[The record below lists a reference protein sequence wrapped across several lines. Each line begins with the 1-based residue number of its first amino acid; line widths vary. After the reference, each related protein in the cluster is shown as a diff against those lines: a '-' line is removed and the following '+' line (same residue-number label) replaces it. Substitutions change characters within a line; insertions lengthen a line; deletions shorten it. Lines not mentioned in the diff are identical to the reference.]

1 VSWLRTLDVEGIG
14 LGLIFVAAVLTAVA
28 QLWTRWV
35 GPFLARPIGRTIGA
49 AIRAE
54 LRELVEEVVT
64 QLLATL
70 LHDLGRLHTRT
81 TAIEEKVNGIEQR
94 IVDHHRSPHPTPPLG
109 P

>member
-1 VSWLRTLDVEGIG
+1 MGWLTNLDVEN
-14 LGLIFVAAVLTAVA
+14 LGLTLIFIAAVLTAVA

-70 LHDLGRLHTRT
+70 LRDLGALHSRT
-81 TAIEEKVNGIEQR
+81 DHLEEQINAIERR
-94 IVDHHRSPHPTPPLG
+94 IIDHHRSPHPPPPLG